1 MILSLSMILAVVI
14 GFSIQRASIAP
25 LTENFHGPGREYG
38 FEWQVC
44 VVTTARSGG
53 TPGMTAMKFSSG
65 YLN

>member
-1 MILSLSMILAVVI
+1 LASRYSAQA
-14 GFSIQRASIAP
+14 FAAP

-53 TPGMTAMKFSSG
+53 TPGMTAMKFSSD